1 LTLSALGI
9 FSAAGAGGGLPAI
22 DAYEHISTTILT
34 GTQASITFSSLG
46 TYSSTYKH
54 LQIRLLGR
62 QTLAAGGQ
70 GDIYVRFN
78 ADGSSNYARHFL
90 AGNGST
96 VSSGATAN
104 SSYALGG
111 QAPYNNETTGT
122 FGGSVIDIL
131 DAYSTTKNKT
141 IRALS
146 GSQSSNAS
154 VIQVASGHWRNTA
167 SITSI
172 TLSLFDIWLTGTR
185 FSLYGIKG

>member
-1 LTLSALGI
+1 MALFPLGI
-9 FSAAGAGGGLPAI
+9 LSAAGAGGGAALS
-22 DAYEHISTTILT
+22 DYELIETQIL
-34 GTQASITFSSLG
+34 GSNQASVIFSSLG

-78 ADGSSNYARHFL
+78 ADSSSNYARHFL
-90 AGNGST
+90 QGNGST
-96 VSSGATAN
+96 VTSGATAN

-111 QAPYNNETTGT
+111 QAPYNNETTGA

-146 GSQSSNAS
+146 GSHSSNAP
-154 VIQVASGHWRNTA
+154 VIQLASGHWRNTD
-167 SITSI
+167 SVTSI
-172 TLSLFDIWLTGTR
+172 TLSLFDIWLTGSR
-185 FSLYGIKG
+185 FSLYGIRG

>member
-1 LTLSALGI
+1 MALFPLGI
-9 FSAAGAGGGLPAI
+9 LSAAGAGEADLGSYDLLET
-22 DAYEHISTTILT
+22 YIL
-34 GTQASITFSSLG
+34 GSSQASVVFSSLG

-78 ADGSSNYARHFL
+78 ADSSSNYARHFL
-90 AGNGST
+90 SGNGSS

-111 QAPYNNETTGT
+111 QAPYNNETTGA

-141 IRALS
+141 IRALG
-146 GSQSSNAS
+146 GSHSSNAP
-154 VIQVASGHWRNTA
+154 VIQLASGHWRNTN
-167 SITSI
+167 SVTSI
-172 TLSLFDIWLTGTR
+172 TLSVFDIWLTGSR

>member
-1 LTLSALGI
+1 MALFPLGI
-9 FSAAGAGGGLPAI
+9 LSAAGAGGGAALS
-22 DAYEHISTTILT
+22 DYELIETQIL
-34 GTQASITFSSLG
+34 GSNQASVIFSSLG

-78 ADGSSNYARHFL
+78 ADSSSNYARHFL
-90 AGNGST
+90 SGNGSSVT
-96 VSSGATAN
+96 SGATAN
-104 SSYALGG
+104 NSFALGG
-111 QAPYNNETTGT
+111 QAPYNNETTGA

-141 IRALS
+141 TRTFTGQASTNSSVNLS
-146 GSQSSNAS
+146 
-154 VIQVASGHWRNTA
+154 SGVWRNTA
-167 SITSI
+167 SITSL
-172 TLSLFDIWLTGTR
+172 TLFPQNGSHSANSR

>member
-1 LTLSALGI
+1 MTLSALGI
-9 FSAAGAGGGLPAI
+9 FSAAGAGGGFSS
-22 DAYEHISTTILT
+22 DYELIETQIL
-34 GTQASITFSSLG
+34 GSNQASVIFSSLG

-78 ADGSSNYARHFL
+78 ADSSSNYARHFL
-90 AGNGST
+90 QGNGST
-96 VSSGATAN
+96 VTSGATAN
-104 SSYALGG
+104 NSFALGG
-111 QAPYNNETTGT
+111 QAPYNNETTGA

-146 GSQSSNAS
+146 GSHSSNAP
-154 VIQVASGHWRNTA
+154 VIQLASGHWRNTA

-172 TLSLFDIWLTGTR
+172 TLSLFDIWLTGSR
-185 FSLYGIKG
+185 FSLYGLKG

>member
-1 LTLSALGI
+1 MLGFPLGI
-9 FSAAGAGGGLPAI
+9 LSAAGAGGAAFSS
-22 DAYEHISTTILT
+22 DYELIETQIL
-34 GTQASITFSSLG
+34 GSNQASVIFSSLG

-78 ADGSSNYARHFL
+78 ADSSSNYARHFL
-90 AGNGST
+90 QGNGST
-96 VSSGATAN
+96 VTSGATAN
-104 SSYALGG
+104 NSFALGG
-111 QAPYNNETTGT
+111 QAPYNNETTGA

-146 GSQSSNAS
+146 GSHSSNAP
-154 VIQVASGHWRNTA
+154 VIQIASGHWRNTA

-172 TLSLFDIWLTGTR
+172 TLSLFDIWLTGSR